1 MGRGFNLVNEV
12 AQSVWLG
19 KRVSFELDGEVFYG
33 KVNLFTKDGVEIK
46 WEGPCPSDGKLGG
59 IAVYA
64 NVGVTLSQ
72 LTILEG

>member
-1 MGRGFNLVNEV
+1 MGRGFNFVNELV
-12 AQSVWLG
+12 QEMYLG
-19 KRVSFELDGEVFYG
+19 KGISFELDSEVFYG
-33 KVNLFTKDGVEIK
+33 KVNLFTEDGVEIK

-72 LTILEG
+72 LTILED